1 LKGGDPAIF
10 GRLAEEIA
18 AVRAAG
24 VPFEIIPGVTAATA
38 AAALAGISLTER
50 GAASMVVLA
59 TGTDHSGQLPATLD
73 WDLLARADATL
84 VFYMAVRG
92 LPTITAA
99 LTALGRDPREPALL
113 VERAATPQQRI
124 VPASLGD
131 IANAARDARIESP
144 AVLIT
149 GPTVGAATAPIA
161 VARALAPAASAVAV

>member
-1 LKGGDPAIF
+1 
-10 GRLAEEIA
+10 
-18 AVRAAG
+18 VRC
-24 VPFEIIPGVTAATA
+24 
-38 AAALAGISLTER
+38 
-50 GAASMVVLA
+50 
-59 TGTDHSGQLPATLD
+59 LP
-73 WDLLARADATL
+73 
-84 VFYMAVRG
+84 
-92 LPTITAA
+92 PITAA

-161 VARALAPAASAVAV
+161 VARALAPAASAVAVYRARLLPRVPRPARAPVPRGGWGRARRAQG

>member
-1 LKGGDPAIF
+1 
-10 GRLAEEIA
+10 
-18 AVRAAG
+18 V
-24 VPFEIIPGVTAATA
+24 
-38 AAALAGISLTER
+38 
-50 GAASMVVLA
+50 
-59 TGTDHSGQLPATLD
+59 Q
-73 WDLLARADATL
+73 
-84 VFYMAVRG
+84 G

-113 VERAATPQQRI
+113 VERAMTPQQRI